1 MPLLDDFVW
10 RAVLAGLLI
19 AVVSGPLGCFVVWRR
34 MAYFGDTLAHSALM
48 GVALGLVL
56 GLSPNLG
63 TLVACIVLALMLG
76 LLEGQRRLPSD
87 TLLGILAHSSL
98 AIGIVAISTMGTV
111 RVDLMGYLFGDILA
125 VTQTDVL
132 WMIGGALGILFAM
145 AIIWRPLLAITIHR
159 DLAAAEGVP
168 VFWTRQ
174 VFMLLIAVI
183 IAGAMKVVGI
193 LLITSLMII
202 PAAAARRFAR
212 NPEAMAVAASLIGMA
227 AVGAGI
233 WSSFRWDTP
242 TGPTIVAAAA
252 GLFALSLLAGPAGKV
267 ASAVS

>member
-1 MPLLDDFVW
+1 MPILDDFIW
-10 RAVLAGLLI
+10 RAVFAGLLI
-19 AVVSGPLGCFVVWRR
+19 AAVSGPLGCFVVWRR

-63 TLVACIVLALMLG
+63 TLVACILLAVLLG
-76 LLEGQRRLPSD
+76 LLEGQRRLPGD
-87 TLLGILAHSSL
+87 TLLGILAHSTL
-98 AIGIVAISTMGTV
+98 AIGIVAISTMTSM

-125 VTQTDVL
+125 VTKSDIAWMAGGGVGVL
-132 WMIGGALGILFAM
+132 LVLAL
-145 AIIWRPLLAITIHR
+145 IWRPLLAITIHR

-174 VFMLLIAVI
+174 IFMLLIAVI
-183 IAGAMKVVGI
+183 IAGAMKVVGV

-212 NPEAMAVAASLIGMA
+212 TPEAMAAIASLVGVA
-227 AVGAGI
+227 AVGGGL

-242 TGPTIVAAAA
+242 AGPTIVAAAA
-252 GLFALSLLAGPAGKV
+252 VLFTLSLIASPPSGAGSSSG
-267 ASAVS
+267 

>member
-1 MPLLDDFVW
+1 MLSDFMI
-10 RAVLAGLLI
+10 RATLAGLGVAL
-19 AVVSGPLGCFVVWRR
+19 AAGVLGVFIVWRR

-63 TLVACIVLALMLG
+63 TLGACIMLALLLG
-76 LLEGQRRLPSD
+76 LLEDQRRLPSD
-87 TLLGILAHSSL
+87 TLLGILAHSTL
-98 AIGIVAISTMGTV
+98 AIGIVAISTMTSM

-125 VTQTDVL
+125 VTKGDIAWMAGGGVGVL
-132 WMIGGALGILFAM
+132 LVLAA
-145 AIIWRPLLAITIHR
+145 IWRPLLAITIHR

-168 VFWTRQ
+168 IFWIRQ
-174 VFMLLIAVI
+174 IFMLLIAVI
-183 IAGAMKVVGI
+183 IAGAMKVVGV

-212 NPEAMAVAASLIGMA
+212 TPETMAAIASLVGIA
-227 AVGAGI
+227 AVGGGL

-242 TGPTIVAAAA
+242 SGPTIVAAAA
-252 GLFALSLLAGPAGKV
+252 VLFTLSLIVTPLRGAGSSAG
-267 ASAVS
+267 